1 MAKSPKN
8 LKIIFTEF
16 LNRHC
21 LNDLNRLAVAVS
33 GGSDSMALLSVM
45 AEHAK
50 QNKIQLYVLTVD
62 HNLRAE
68 AKEEAQMVADWVTA
82 QKSDFLKHQIL
93 NWDSEK
99 PDTAIMEAARHAR
112 YSLMAQFCAD
122 HNLPILF
129 VAHHQDD
136 QAETFLFR
144 LAKGSGLDGLGSM
157 LEIRDYNDDLK
168 IARPFLSAPKEDL
181 IKHCEEQNIPVVN
194 DPSNE
199 NQNYLRPRLRQ
210 SLGALADEGLTP
222 ERLAVTAS
230 RLSRARRAL
239 EEISMNAY
247 QASLIDSSPE
257 HLLFDWSK
265 LKACPE
271 EIAYRVLQT
280 GIESLRPN
288 SDYNIRMKRFENLFE
303 SLWHDAEGFKPRT
316 LGGFK
321 ISFKKQPQLS
331 LMIEAEKS

>member
-1 MAKSPKN
+1 MAKASFDLN
-8 LKIIFTEF
+8 QTLVQF
-16 LNRHC
+16 LNT
-21 LNDLNRLAVAVS
+21 NRLDDLDKMAIAVS
-33 GGSDSMALLSVM
+33 GGPDSMALLSVM
-45 AEHAK
+45 ADHAK
-50 QNKIQLYVLTVD
+50 AHKISLYVLTVD
-62 HNLRAE
+62 HGLRAE
-68 AKEEAQMVADWVTA
+68 AKDEAQMVADWVTA

-122 HNLPILF
+122 HNLPVLF

-144 LAKGSGLDGLGSM
+144 LAKGSGLDGLGGM
-157 LEIRDYNDDLK
+157 LEIRNYNDALK
-168 IARPFLSAPKEDL
+168 IARPFLSAPKATL
-181 IKHCEEQNIPVVN
+181 IEHCENQKIPVAQ
-194 DPSNE
+194 DPSNQ

-210 SLGALADEGLTP
+210 SMGALADEGLTS
-222 ERLAVTAS
+222 ERLAITAS
-230 RLSRARRAL
+230 RLARARRAL

-247 QASLIDSSPE
+247 QASVIDSSAE
-257 HLLFDWSK
+257 YLAFDWSK

-280 GIESLRPN
+280 GMESLRPD
-288 SDYNIRMKRFENLFE
+288 SDYNIRMKRFESLFE
-303 SLWHDAEGFKPRT
+303 SLWYKDVGGFKPRT

-321 ISFKKQPQLS
+321 ISFKKQPQLT
-331 LMIEAEKS
+331 LMIESEK